1 MFEFVDKFITP
12 VIVAIVSAFVMLI
25 RKVLVNEAAIQLLQQ
40 DAKERES
47 RRVEERELLK
57 ELKVDLKDI
66 RQELKDIY
74 RYKPQ

>member
-25 RKVLVNEAAIQLLQQ
+25 RKVLVNEEAIKLLQQ
-40 DAKERES
+40 EAKDRES

-57 ELKVDLKDI
+57 EMKVELKDM

-74 RYKPQ
+74 RYKP